1 MLDIQKVT
9 TEGPALESIKSLFKA
24 YLGELNEDLC
34 FQSFDSEID
43 NPLYKY
49 SAPVGALFI
58 AYYNAT
64 PVGCIALQPL
74 QEAQTCEMKRLYVA
88 PDYRKLGV
96 GDALVKILLQEAQS
110 LGYAEADPTFDVEG
124 FDTAHKLSILAAIA
138 IPAYQDYTE
147 RAQSALESS
156 YDEADSA
163 EAAAASL
170 AAGSKYT
177 PSFSRIG
184 WASASTSIRC
194 EMGDPW

>member
-24 YLGELNEDLC
+24 YLTELNEDLC

-58 AYYNAT
+58 ASYNAI

-74 QEAQTCEMKRLYVA
+74 QEPQTCEMKRLYVA

-96 GDALVKILLQEAQS
+96 GDALVKALLQEAQS
-110 LGYAEADPTFDVEG
+110 LGYTTMKL
-124 FDTAHKLSILAAIA
+124 DTLERLQAAIQLYLKFGFETVT
-138 IPAYQDYTE
+138 AY
-147 RAQSALESS
+147 
-156 YDEADSA
+156 YDNP
-163 EAAAASL
+163 L
-170 AAGSKYT
+170 
-177 PSFSRIG
+177 PSVVYMQKKLR
-184 WASASTSIRC
+184 
-194 EMGDPW
+194 

>member
-34 FQSFDSEID
+34 FQSFDTEID

-49 SAPVGALFI
+49 GAPTGALFI
-58 AYYNAT
+58 AFYNGV

-74 QEAQTCEMKRLYVA
+74 QEPHTCEMKRLYVA

-110 LGYAEADPTFDVEG
+110 LGYATMKL
-124 FDTAHKLSILAAIA
+124 DTLERLQAAIQLYQKFGFETVT
-138 IPAYQDYTE
+138 AY
-147 RAQSALESS
+147 
-156 YDEADSA
+156 YDNP
-163 EAAAASL
+163 L
-170 AAGSKYT
+170 
-177 PSFSRIG
+177 PSVVYMQKKLR
-184 WASASTSIRC
+184 
-194 EMGDPW
+194 

>member
-34 FQSFDSEID
+34 FQSFDTEID

-58 AYYNAT
+58 AFYNGV

-74 QEAQTCEMKRLYVA
+74 QEPHTCEMKRLYVA

-110 LGYAEADPTFDVEG
+110 LGYATMKL
-124 FDTAHKLSILAAIA
+124 DTLERLQAAIQLYQKFGFETVT
-138 IPAYQDYTE
+138 AY
-147 RAQSALESS
+147 
-156 YDEADSA
+156 YDNP
-163 EAAAASL
+163 L
-170 AAGSKYT
+170 
-177 PSFSRIG
+177 PSVVYM
-184 WASASTSIRC
+184 
-194 EMGDPW
+194 EKKL

>member
-34 FQSFDSEID
+34 FQSFDTEID

-49 SAPVGALFI
+49 SAPTGALFI
-58 AYYNAT
+58 AYYNAM

-74 QEAQTCEMKRLYVA
+74 QEPHTCEMKRLYVA

-110 LGYAEADPTFDVEG
+110 LGYATMKL
-124 FDTAHKLSILAAIA
+124 DTLERLQAAIQLYQKFGFETVT
-138 IPAYQDYTE
+138 AY
-147 RAQSALESS
+147 
-156 YDEADSA
+156 YDNP
-163 EAAAASL
+163 L
-170 AAGSKYT
+170 
-177 PSFSRIG
+177 PSVVYMQKKLR
-184 WASASTSIRC
+184 
-194 EMGDPW
+194 